1 MMHAFHHLAVLLI
14 GSLPASAS
22 TLPHPDGYRH
32 VNGSCSKSVAVPAV
46 WNGFGYLFNITV
58 GTPPQ
63 ELTMLSDWTWM
74 SLFVRSGRCLNQ
86 YDPSLCLGTSGQTWF
101 DERASTSFANTS
113 LPQLSWPLTAFAPN
127 FTVDYG
133 TDDVCIGD
141 LCSAGTVLQVSD
153 FPYPGEGI
161 PKVPFSGIF
170 GMAPVTAG
178 LNETFHPA
186 NYQAWKAGRLG
197 SRVGW
202 NSCAALASSDPCLGG
217 EAKLVFGGTDSSL
230 YDNDTLRIYE
240 IQNPDWLSDAFYP
253 LTPPRENYW
262 TTPLTGSWIL
272 GTSEEESR
280 NFAVP
285 FSGSNGSNVTP
296 LVVLDEGSEGLGAP
310 LSLNA
315 YNWLVDQV
323 RGTLASN
330 DTIEEIHA
338 QGSSGFNTA
347 EQNWYTVSCD
357 DIDSY
362 PELVY
367 ELNGHTNYTVPPQD
381 YVTKLS
387 DSSTCYLNI
396 NLWKYG
402 RTEDGNAKVA
412 LLGLAFLKRLY
423 VVLDFET
430 QSFGLAPLSM

>member
-1 MMHAFHHLAVLLI
+1 MMHAFHYLAVLLI

-86 YDPSLCLGTSGQTWF
+86 YDPSLCLGASGQTWF

-161 PKVPFSGIF
+161 PKVPFGGIF

-186 NYQAWKAGRLG
+186 NYQAWKAERLG

-285 FSGSNGSNVTP
+285 FSGSNGSHVTP
-296 LVVLDEGSEGLGAP
+296 LAVLDEGSEGLGAP

-330 DTIEEIHA
+330 DAIQEIHA
-338 QGSSGFNTA
+338 QGSSGFNTV

-362 PELVY
+362 PQLVY

-381 YVTKLS
+381 YVTKLG
-387 DSSTCYLNI
+387 DTSTCYLNV
-396 NLWKYG
+396 NVWKYG